1 MSQQLVLVTGITG
14 FIAGHVTER
23 LIEQGYRVRGTVR
36 STKYQKLSKENIP
49 GLEFT
54 EVNDLATDDLTEA
67 LKGVSVVMHV
77 AAPLPGKADAAGSI
91 KTAVEGT
98 LNVVRQAE
106 KAGITKIVVTS
117 TFGNMFPPS
126 LETAYSGATLTDSD
140 WGVTTEEQVIAN
152 ASNPFYVYFGSKNLA
167 ERALWDFV
175 AKHPHLDVTSINPGF
190 VYGPYAKI
198 LPSPGSQGELGS
210 NIFNWMLLNGSFP
223 PAGMAPPWVIDARDI
238 AKAHVA
244 AIKLAPYSPAN
255 TKRFL
260 VNGSNFEWSEAAEAV
275 RKAVPEITTLPEAS
289 AYGGIPGPAAI
300 LDSSRAKKDLG
311 LDDFIPPAQT
321 FVDTLKDLARLRSE
335 WAAKA

>member
-1 MSQQLVLVTGITG
+1 MSQIALVTGITG
-14 FIAGHVTER
+14 FIAGHVAER
-23 LIEQGYRVRGTVR
+23 LIAQGYKVRGTVR
-36 STKYQKLSKENIP
+36 ASKYEKLSKENIP

-54 EVNDLATDDLTEA
+54 QVNDLATDDLTAA
-67 LKGVSVVMHV
+67 LKGVSVVLHV
-77 AAPLPGKADAAGSI
+77 AAPLPGKADAEGSI

-126 LETAYSGATLTDSD
+126 LETAYSGVTLTDSD
-140 WGVTTEEQVIAN
+140 WGKTSKEEVVAN
-152 ASNPFYVYFGSKNLA
+152 AANPFYVYFGSKNLA

-175 AKHPHLDVTSINPGF
+175 AEHPNLDVTSINPGF

-198 LPSPGSQGELGS
+198 LPAPESQGQLGS
-210 NIFNWMLLNGSFP
+210 NIFNWMLLNGQFP
-223 PAGMAPPWVIDARDI
+223 PAGMAPPWVIDVRDI

-244 AIKLAPYSPAN
+244 AIKLDRYTPAN

-260 VNGSNFEWSEAAEAV
+260 VNGSNYEWSEAAEAV

-289 AYGGIPGPAAI
+289 AYKALPGPPAI

-311 LDDFIPPAQT
+311 LDDFIPASQT
-321 FVDTLKDLARLRSE
+321 FIDTLTDLARLRSE